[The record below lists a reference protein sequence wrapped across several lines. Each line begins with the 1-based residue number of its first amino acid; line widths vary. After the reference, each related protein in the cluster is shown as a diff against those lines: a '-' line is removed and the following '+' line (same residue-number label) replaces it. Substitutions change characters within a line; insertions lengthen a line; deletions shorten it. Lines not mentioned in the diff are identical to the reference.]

1 MISKTLT
8 GFGRWRNQRPAGLV
22 VASDG
27 SISLNNLWDVWGRQA
42 GFSKIDIL
50 QAVRTHMFHEDG
62 SGHLRFEVIEGGRGS
77 TDKIIRVKPRRGAG
91 GPGDRREDRREAR
104 DEQIREAGTPRR
116 TTQEK
121 LDLPLEDLINER
133 GGGDRSMA
141 GSSRE
146 PFAHREGRVQRKV
159 KQMGLILETRHLR
172 RPPVNRD
179 EGEGIEPPRSRPR
192 VKAPPV
198 PQPIARASV
207 PPVKAPPVPF
217 FVRPTASEGMD
228 VDDSA
233 NRKEEDLSDEGFE
246 EEENL
251 PGPPPGEHWKQ
262 YDDNGNTW
270 WHYDGPK
277 GQFACLGPGHEIQK
291 V

>member
-1 MISKTLT
+1 MSALVLSCQEVRIKSSGSNLAEVQVVQATA
-8 GFGRWRNQRPAGLV
+8 GRTAGRPEM
-22 VASDG
+22 SR
-27 SISLNNLWDVWGRQA
+27 S
-42 GFSKIDIL
+42 
-50 QAVRTHMFHEDG
+50 EDG
-62 SGHLRFEVIEGGRGS
+62 GTS
-77 TDKIIRVKPRRGAG
+77 
-91 GPGDRREDRREAR
+91 
-104 DEQIREAGTPRR
+104 AGTPRR

-262 YDDNGNTW
+262 TTTATLGGTMM
-270 WHYDGPK
+270 GPK
-277 GQFACLGPGHEIQK
+277 ANLHALVLDMRFK
-291 V
+291 KFK